1 MVIANVE
8 FSVPILVD
16 NNLHG
21 FLNRF
26 FKGFVASVLNVV
38 GIVMIICNRLTFL
51 VVDDLLKLDLS
62 VLPAN
67 LESGSSEL

>member
-8 FSVPILVD
+8 FSVPLLID

-21 FLNRF
+21 LLNRLF
-26 FKGFVASVLNVV
+26 EGFVASVLN
-38 GIVMIICNRLTFL
+38 IISIIMIIRDRLTFL

-67 LESGSSEL
+67 LESGGSEL